1 MLTQT
6 SNNQI
11 SSPLEAHQLL
21 LKMVHHA
28 KINFVQMGAVL
39 KYLKEGDNFKLT
51 TGGIDTWEEYVR
63 QPEISLSN
71 GESNRLIQ
79 IYEVF
84 CEKFGYTVE
93 KIASVPV
100 KNLHYLLPIAKESD
114 DKEEI
119 DRLVTNAELLT
130 QKDFRDR
137 VFEMKTDGP
146 RTYEYYV
153 MEKCIETG
161 NMKRVY
167 DIPEQDIRT
176 LIIKYNTEIEL

>member
-6 SNNQI
+6 SSNQI
-11 SSPLEAHQLL
+11 SSPLEDHQLL

-79 IYEVF
+79 IY
-84 CEKFGYTVE
+84 
-93 KIASVPV
+93 
-100 KNLHYLLPIAKESD
+100 
-114 DKEEI
+114 
-119 DRLVTNAELLT
+119 
-130 QKDFRDR
+130 
-137 VFEMKTDGP
+137 
-146 RTYEYYV
+146 
-153 MEKCIETG
+153 
-161 NMKRVY
+161 
-167 DIPEQDIRT
+167 
-176 LIIKYNTEIEL
+176 